1 MLTLRRTAVAAALAL
16 IPAALAVSAYANPQP
31 PGKGSADCGIYMC
44 DVEVVVPGS
53 GGGNGNGNEGT
64 SGGGSSSDDS
74 GGGGGEHTGM
84 QPVCTYKKLDPQ
96 PPAGSLDWEGHAPGD
111 GAVYEESCTFD
122 GGDFTVTRNVWAA
135 DQPGP
140 ATVDPAVL
148 AQQAVDSMILR
159 GPAIGITPK
168 PGGMGLVGMPVYL
181 WTERGPETYGPN
193 VASASAGGIT
203 VTATAKVAKIVWQ
216 MGDGKTV
223 TCTTPGTPYKAAYG
237 TKPSPDCGHRYAKP
251 SIAGAGTYHVVATS
265 TWEIDWQATS
275 GRSGQMTQTRQ
286 GAVDIRVGELQ
297 AVGS

>member
-1 MLTLRRTAVAAALAL
+1 MLTLRRITAVVALAL
-16 IPAALAVSAYANPQP
+16 TSAALSAPAYAKPA
-31 PGKGSADCGIYMC
+31 PGTGNADCGIYLC
-44 DVEVVVPGS
+44 GVEVIVDGNDKDSAGGNSSS
-53 GGGNGNGNEGT
+53 GGGNGGGNG
-64 SGGGSSSDDS
+64 SG
-74 GGGGGEHTGM
+74 EKPAT

-96 PPAGSLDWEGHAPGD
+96 PPAGSLDWEGHEPGD
-111 GAVYEESCTFD
+111 GAVYEESCTSD
-122 GGDFTVTRNVWAA
+122 EGLFTITRNVWAA
-135 DQPGP
+135 APP
-140 ATVDPAVL
+140 AAAAVDPAVL
-148 AQQAVDSMILR
+148 AQRAVDQMVLR
-159 GPAIGITPK
+159 GPEIGITPK

-251 SIAGAGTYHVVATS
+251 SVAGAGTYHVVATS
-265 TWEIDWQATS
+265 TWTIDWQATT
-275 GRSGQMTQTRQ
+275 GQSGQMTQTRQ
-286 GAVDIRVGELQ
+286 SSVDIRVGELQ